1 MTAMTR
7 AECARLGILSDR
19 ELKDMGECQSSINF
33 IRENSTGRLVD
44 IPGTSDQYLVIS
56 EEASAALIDEAMEK
70 LEKRASLLEV
80 FGEALRP
87 IPYTSPSTSTG
98 D

>member
-19 ELKDMGECQSSINF
+19 ELKDMGESRPSINF

-44 IPGTSDQYLVIS
+44 IPGTSDQYFVIS
-56 EEASAALIDEAMEK
+56 EEAHAALIDEAMAK
-70 LEKRASLLEV
+70 LDTKRPSLLEA
-80 FGEALRP
+80 FGEIFRP
-87 IPYTSPSTSTG
+87 ELLAAPQEKL
-98 D
+98 